1 MVSAIAGILDISQRA
16 SVRLA
21 LAYGALFVCIGSM
34 LPYLPIWLEGR
45 GLSPEQIGLV
55 TAVSMVVRLGAV
67 LSLGPI
73 ADAVGR
79 KKVLV
84 AAGAVCLTA
93 YGLHAPANGVIAIG
107 VVVALAAGAG
117 GVLAPVLDA
126 VTMRRALRENF
137 SYGRVRSVGSFTFIL
152 ANVAVGAMIMRWGPE
167 SVLIGAV
174 CGSAGFLLAAIA
186 APRAGRAAEEADGED
201 AGPSRPAPFVAIA
214 TAFAISAL
222 LQGSHAFY
230 YGFSSIAWTAQGFS
244 GVEIGAL
251 WAWGVVCEIVFFAF
265 FSRQAAAIGAPRLF
279 AIGAACGLVRWS
291 AMAFAPG
298 LAASAALQVFHAG
311 TYAVTHLAIV
321 TFIALRISARR
332 AATAQSVNTALTMG
346 GALALATA
354 ASGFLYAAISVR
366 GYFLMTAMCALALI
380 ASLVLASFLRARR

>member
-1 MVSAIAGILDISQRA
+1 MSAIAGIADISQRA

-21 LAYGALFVCIGSM
+21 LAYGALFASIGVV
-34 LPYLPIWLEGR
+34 LPYLPIWLEAR
-45 GLSPEQIGLV
+45 GLSPEQIGWV
-55 TAVSMVVRLGAV
+55 TAVSMMVRLAAV
-67 LSLGPI
+67 LSLGPV

-79 KKVLV
+79 KKVLIG
-84 AAGAVCLTA
+84 AGAVCLLA
-93 YGLHAPANGVIAIG
+93 YGLHAPANGVFAIG
-107 VVVALAAGAG
+107 VVAALAAGAS

-152 ANVAVGAMIMRWGPE
+152 SNIIVGAMIMRWGAE
-167 SVLIGAV
+167 SVLLGAI
-174 CGSAGFLLAAIA
+174 CGAAGFLLAAIA
-186 APRAGRAAEEADGED
+186 APRAGRASDDHDAESA
-201 AGPSRPAPFVAIA
+201 APTRAAPMAVLAA
-214 TAFAISAL
+214 AFATSAL

-244 GVEIGAL
+244 GVQIGAL

-265 FSRQAAAIGAPRLF
+265 FSRRAAAIGAPRLF
-279 AIGAACGLVRWS
+279 AIGAVCGLVRWS

-298 LAASAALQVFHAG
+298 LGASALLQVFHAG

-321 TFIALRISARR
+321 SFIAQRISARR
-332 AATAQSVNTALTMG
+332 AATAQSLNTALTMG

-354 ASGFLYAAISVR
+354 ASGFLYAAIGVR
-366 GYFLMTAMCALALI
+366 GYFLMTAMCALALA
-380 ASLVLASFLRARR
+380 ASLALASFLRGRA